1 MEKAVVIKANGAKS
15 VVEFNE
21 DNSYEILSGTVGG
34 YIQCVTM
41 KDGLDIWLNEE
52 GKLIGLPYNPIGT
65 AIWADSYGTTDIIV
79 GDIII
84 TSGAD
89 DEGNTL
95 GLSDEQVTELMA
107 YDRKL
112 WTLGAFTLDSFG

>member
-1 MEKAVVIKANGAKS
+1 MEKALIIKTDGTKLVVTFDEES
-15 VVEFNE
+15 
-21 DNSYEILSGTVGG
+21 SYKLLSEAVGG
-34 YIQCVTM
+34 YIERVQM
-41 KDGLDIWLNEE
+41 KSGIDIWVNEE
-52 GKLIGLPYNPIGT
+52 GKLIGLPQNPIGT
-65 AIWADSYGTTDIIV
+65 ALWADSYGTTDIIV
-79 GDIII
+79 GNIII

-112 WTLGAFTLDSFG
+112 WTLEAFTLDSFG